1 MLDKKDILLIKKALR
16 ISMIKFDSRYRLHND
31 IDARV
36 LSNRFEKLL
45 KKIKIEG
52 INVR

>member
-16 ISMIKFDSRYRLHND
+16 ISIVKFDSRYRLHND
-31 IDARV
+31 IDSRI

-45 KKIKIEG
+45 KKIKTEG
-52 INVR
+52 VK